1 MAWKVLIT
9 DGLEKNG
16 KALLTQNDIADDKK
30 GIEAAELL
38 QIIPEYDAI
47 ILRGRTKMTA
57 EVIAAAARLKV
68 IGRMGVGVDNIDLN
82 AAKAH
87 KVTVVNAA
95 VATTLAVAEL
105 TIGMMFALAREI
117 PRADASMKA
126 EQWLKKDF
134 TGIELAGK
142 TLGIVGFGNIGQA
155 VAKIARALGMK
166 VISFS
171 RSRDAAY
178 MLERGVEHVSLDE
191 LLENSDVISIHT
203 ALTDQNRHQFDDALF
218 AKMKNGV
225 LLVDAARG
233 GIVDEAA
240 LLRALESG
248 KVRGAALDV
257 FEKEPPLSFEL
268 IKHPKVIATPHI
280 GAQTGEAQ
288 LRAAE
293 DISSEVLNALNGL
306 PLRWKIC

>member
-16 KALLTQNDIADDKK
+16 KAILTQNDIADDKK

-155 VAKIARALGMK
+155 VAKIAGALGMK

-178 MLERGVEHVSLDE
+178 LRERGVEHVSLDE
-191 LLENSDVISIHT
+191 LLEKSDVISIHT

-218 AKMKNGV
+218 AKMKDGV

-293 DISSEVLNALNGL
+293 DISSEVLNALNSL

>member
-16 KALLTQNDIADDKK
+16 KAILTQNDIADDKK

>member
-9 DGLEKNG
+9 DGLESNG
-16 KALLTQNDIADDKK
+16 KVILTKNDIADDKK

-57 EVIAAAARLKV
+57 EVIAAAKKLKV

-87 KVTVVNAA
+87 NVTVVNAA

-105 TIGMMFALAREI
+105 AVGMMFALVRELS
-117 PRADASMKA
+117 RADASLKA
-126 EQWLKKDF
+126 GQWLKKEF
-134 TGIELAGK
+134 NGMELFGK
-142 TLGIVGFGNIGQA
+142 TLGVVGFGNIGQ
-155 VAKIARALGMK
+155 VVSKYTLALGMQ
-166 VISFS
+166 VLAYDPF
-171 RSRDAAY
+171 RDAMY
-178 MLERGVEHVSLDE
+178 MHERGVEAVSLDG
-191 LLENSDVISIHT
+191 LLERADVITIHT
-203 ALTDQNRHQFDDALF
+203 PLTDQNKHQFDDLCF
-218 AKMKNGV
+218 SKMKDGV
-225 LLVDAARG
+225 LIVDAARG
-233 GIVDEAA
+233 GIIDEEA

-257 FEKEPPLSFEL
+257 YEKEPPVSFDL
-268 IKHPKVIATPHI
+268 IKHPKIIASPHI
-280 GAQTGEAQ
+280 GAQTAEAQ

-293 DISSEVLNALNGL
+293 DISNEVLNALNGL